1 METQES
7 SHLRFLGPG
16 LRERIERSSRLV
28 TGGRGSRRRVVCA
41 PYRRDTALAL
51 GSSRFASPAAPPGC
65 NETRTPRV
73 RPLRSCSSRTANY
86 PAHDLAVM
94 LTTVRHETGA
104 GCWCSFSGMP
114 SHPSTVVRKMSRLS
128 LAPAGCRGPSLAMHP
143 PCGGEAFAG
152 EEHGRFA
159 ARKRYRASFETLR
172 VTFAAVRNRATN
184 VPVLLPACRLRRE

>member
-7 SHLRFLGPG
+7 SHLRFLVPG
-16 LRERIERSSRLV
+16 LRARIERSSRLV

-41 PYRRDTALAL
+41 RYRTRHRARTGQLSFCLA
-51 GSSRFASPAAPPGC
+51 GRAARVQRNAHPARAA
-65 NETRTPRV
+65 TPFMFQ
-73 RPLRSCSSRTANY
+73 RTANY

-128 LAPAGCRGPSLAMHP
+128 LAPAECRGPSLAMP
-143 PCGGEAFAG
+143 P
-152 EEHGRFA
+152 
-159 ARKRYRASFETLR
+159 
-172 VTFAAVRNRATN
+172 AVRRRGWGGTQSSYGCSGT
-184 VPVLLPACRLRRE
+184 VTGLPASARMTTRTLAGVVSLALRETA